1 MGRVKELYINIVN
14 ANNGEL
20 PEGLT
25 WPDILHM
32 KELETYEWQ
41 EYERKKNEISSAQ
54 KKEIEPEEFT
64 IEADKT
70 DDKEDLPF

>member
-1 MGRVKELYINIVN
+1 
-14 ANNGEL
+14 
-20 PEGLT
+20 
-25 WPDILHM
+25 M

-64 IEADKT
+64 IEEDKT
-70 DDKEDLPF
+70 SNKEDLPF